1 MNLEGCWVAGF
12 VDALGGFHVAI
23 NRHPKMKVGYQVLP
37 EFVVMLH
44 HGDVQMLHELK
55 NFFGCGVVRTI
66 QGDRMAF
73 RVRRRSDL
81 TRRIVPFFE
90 RYPLKTKTGVEFIRF
105 RRVLRKM
112 SRKEHLTPEG
122 LAVIRRIVEQ
132 PILPSTEATNPD

>member
-1 MNLEGCWVAGF
+1 VKLEGCWVAGF

-55 NFFGCGVVRTI
+55 NFFGCGVVRAI

-73 RVRRRSDL
+73 RVRRRGDL
-81 TRRIVPFFE
+81 IRRIVPFFE
-90 RYPLKTKTGVEFIRF
+90 RYPLKTTTGVEFIRL
-105 RRVLRKM
+105 RRVLRM
-112 SRKEHLTPEG
+112 MARKEHLTLDG
-122 LAVIRRIVEQ
+122 LAVIRRIVDQ
-132 PILPSTEATNPD
+132 PVHPTPDLTMAD